1 MTGGFDQ
8 VVMVDWSARSQPSP
22 ARPTKDAIFIAVAEG
37 GRTDV
42 TYHRTR
48 ADALACLT
56 GLFDGALAEG
66 RRVLAGFDFPFG
78 YPRGF
83 ARAVTGT
90 PDPFAV
96 WAWLAARIADD
107 DRNVNNRFDVA
118 EVLNSLFPGVGP
130 FWGCPANRATPV
142 LPMKGS
148 LRHGHGMAERR
159 AVEARMK
166 TAQPVWKLFTTGSVG
181 SQALLGLPRLQHL
194 RLRYREALAVRPF
207 EDRDA
212 PIILAEIYPSLL
224 AAEVK
229 RRQAK
234 GEIPDAAQVRVMAQ
248 AFAGLHHVR
257 LDAMLLEG
265 CREEGWIL
273 GLDHEA
279 ALVAALRT

>member
-8 VVMVDWSARSQPSP
+8 VVMVDWSARSAPSP
-22 ARPTKDAIFIAVAEG
+22 ARPTKDAIFVAVADG
-37 GRTDV
+37 GRTSV

-56 GLFDGALAEG
+56 GLFDAALATG
-66 RRVLAGFDFPFG
+66 QRVLAGFDFPFS

-96 WAWLAARIADD
+96 WNWLAARIADD
-107 DRNVNNRFDVA
+107 DRNANNRFDVA
-118 EVLNSLFPGVGP
+118 EALNGLFPGVGP
-130 FWGCPANRATPV
+130 FWGCPAASATAA

-159 AVEARMK
+159 VVEARMR

-181 SQALLGLPRLQHL
+181 SQSLLGLPRLQNL
-194 RLRYREALAVRPF
+194 RRRYGPALAVRPF

-229 RRQAK
+229 RRQ
-234 GEIPDAAQVRVMAQ
+234 GEDEILDAAQVRVMAQ
-248 AFAGLHHVR
+248 AFAGLDPTL
-257 LDAMLLEG
+257 LDAMLREG
-265 CREEGWIL
+265 DREEGWIL
-273 GLDHEA
+273 GLGHKDDLIA
-279 ALVAALRT
+279 ALDR